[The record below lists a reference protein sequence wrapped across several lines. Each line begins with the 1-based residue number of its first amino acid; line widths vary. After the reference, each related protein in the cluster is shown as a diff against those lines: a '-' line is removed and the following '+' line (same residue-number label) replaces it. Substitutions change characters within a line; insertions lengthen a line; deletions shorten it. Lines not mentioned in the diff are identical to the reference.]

1 MTTPQS
7 RTNDALNTR
16 SVLSAQNLVF
26 SRMYIG
32 GSQVVQCE
40 DYNSSPGE
48 KQFARPRDT
57 FITPPSI
64 IAPPVK
70 GIHSTYRRGGLFWG
84 PNALRMLLPHMQAWI
99 LNLKSPER
107 LNLFVLLSQM
117 E

>member
-7 RTNDALNTR
+7 RTNDAHNT
-16 SVLSAQNLVF
+16 SGVLSAHKLEW
-26 SRMYIG
+26 SRIYIS
-32 GSQVVQCE
+32 GSQAVQCE

-70 GIHSTYRRGGLFWG
+70 GIHSTYGQGGLFWG

-99 LNLKSPER
+99 LILKSPAR
-107 LNLFVLLSQM
+107 LPLFVLLSQI

>member
-7 RTNDALNTR
+7 RTNDALNTG
-16 SVLSAQNLVF
+16 SVLSAQISVW
-26 SRMYIG
+26 SRMYIS

-70 GIHSTYRRGGLFWG
+70 GIHSTERRGGLFWG

-107 LNLFVLLSQM
+107 LNLFILLSQM

>member
-7 RTNDALNTR
+7 RTNDALNTG
-16 SVLSAQNLVF
+16 SVLSAQISVW
-26 SRMYIG
+26 SRMYIS
-32 GSQVVQCE
+32 GSQAVQCE

-70 GIHSTYRRGGLFWG
+70 GIHSTYGRGGLFWG

-107 LNLFVLLSQM
+107 LNLFILLSQM

>member
-1 MTTPQS
+1 
-7 RTNDALNTR
+7 
-16 SVLSAQNLVF
+16 
-26 SRMYIG
+26 MYIS
-32 GSQVVQCE
+32 GSQAVQCE

-70 GIHSTYRRGGLFWG
+70 GIHSTYGQGGPFWG

-107 LNLFVLLSQM
+107 LNLFVLLSQI